1 MNASEARKKLASD
14 SLIARLQRETD
25 ITLDDLL
32 ARRLF
37 TDPPAEPCWHLPVGS
52 WPLCYEEDISPE
64 DSVRIRA
71 GRKAHP
77 ELVKAA
83 AALVLSVTATTTQY
97 QKHMIF
103 DYTRYV
109 ETRPYEEEQVKRCSE
124 GGKTTAAERKEI
136 QKAKLDTFRKHWVSL
151 HETPVHDRAA
161 IIARRMGCKPNTV
174 RGWIRK
180 AGLR

>member
-1 MNASEARKKLASD
+1 MSGSEVRKKLASD
-14 SLIARLQRETD
+14 SLIARLQRETS

-52 WPLCYEEDISPE
+52 WLLCYDEDISPE
-64 DSVRIRA
+64 DRDRLRA
-71 GRKAHP
+71 GRKTSP

-83 AALVLSVTATTTQY
+83 AALVLSVTGTTTPH

-109 ETRPYEEEQVKRCSE
+109 ETRPYEDGQVKRRSE
-124 GGKTTAAERKEI
+124 GGKATAANRKAI
-136 QKAKLDTFRKHWVSL
+136 QKAKLETFKRNWDSL
-151 HETPVHDRAA
+151 HETPMHERAA
-161 IIARRMGCKPNTV
+161 IIAKRMDCDANTV